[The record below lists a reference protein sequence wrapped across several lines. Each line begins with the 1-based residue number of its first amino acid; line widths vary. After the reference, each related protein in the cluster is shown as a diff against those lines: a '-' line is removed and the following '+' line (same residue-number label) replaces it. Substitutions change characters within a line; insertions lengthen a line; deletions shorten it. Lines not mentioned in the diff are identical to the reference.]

1 MCYLLRCDFHLS
13 IIFCF
18 VRLMWDYAKTASAVV
33 VVNLKLPNV
42 KDLINARGVYLIQG
56 RGQRG
61 GV

>member
-1 MCYLLRCDFHLS
+1 MCYLLSCDFHLS

-42 KDLINARGVYLIQG
+42 KDLINAQGVYLI
-56 RGQRG
+56 
-61 GV
+61 